1 VTSRPSGHD
10 GEHDDEHDGEHDE
23 GAPAVTDAQDADA
36 VPAAA
41 DDEHDGEER
50 PASGFDAW
58 RRRSAAGEVGTAIA
72 RGLGA
77 VFAPTENKP
86 VVSAPIPGDPPDPAQ
101 GFRVHLDPD
110 DPSKS
115 VALFSR
121 SDVGE
126 DDRPAADEPGA

>member
-1 VTSRPSGHD
+1 VTPRPSGHD
-10 GEHDDEHDGEHDE
+10 DEHDDEHDGEHDE
-23 GAPAVTDAQDADA
+23 DAREVTDAQDTDA
-36 VPAAA
+36 VPAA
-41 DDEHDGEER
+41 DDERDGEEQ

-86 VVSAPIPGDPPDPAQ
+86 VVSAPIPGDPPDPAR

-115 VALFSR
+115 VALFSA
-121 SDVGE
+121 SPDVGE
-126 DDRPAADEPGA
+126 DDGPAADEPGA